1 MSEQTQPAV
10 GDRVVEDRIAHQ
22 APAVGRGSAAVAQRS
37 AARPAPSPAARSAQR
52 ATEAPADEY
61 EQHGGFPK
69 LTPAEV
75 GPEFG
80 EFVEAM
86 RTLQDL
92 AVSADAP
99 IEVYREARDKVD
111 ALIELL
117 APYRAAEG
125 KSPAGRAVEL
135 PGRGSLLLLPW
146 RMVSAGPDGIVMEG
160 VFRRFHLGGNAAAHG
175 GVLPLLFD
183 DLFGMTVHYAG
194 RPISRTAFLHVNYRK
209 VTPLDTPLTA
219 RARVERIEG
228 RKTFVSSELV
238 DEEGTVLADC
248 EGLMVQLLPW
258 QP

>member
-1 MSEQTQPAV
+1 MFGRCITRSYGAYMSEQTQPTIDDSAV
-10 GDRVVEDRIAHQ
+10 DEDR
-22 APAVGRGSAAVAQRS
+22 
-37 AARPAPSPAARSAQR
+37 
-52 ATEAPADEY
+52 Y
-61 EQHGGFPK
+61 ERHGGFPK
-69 LTPAEV
+69 VTPARV

-99 IEVYREARDKVD
+99 AEVYGAARDQVN
-111 ALIELL
+111 ALIDLL
-117 APYRAAEG
+117 GPYRAPEQQG
-125 KSPAGRAVEL
+125 PAGRAVEL

-146 RMVSAGPDGIVMEG
+146 RTVSAGPDGIVMQG

-209 VTPLDTPLTA
+209 VTPLDTPLTV
-219 RARVERIEG
+219 RGRVERIEG
-228 RKTFVSSELV
+228 RKTFISAELV
-238 DEEGTVLADC
+238 DEEGTVLADS